1 MSVRPK
7 NEEKISPHG
16 PKLPTIWQT
25 KVVGVT
31 LSFCL
36 YVISVGWL
44 LLYFVPFCYLF
55 RCPASIWPFIVRS
68 SGVVKANSHCARP
81 SGKTETGGRTSV
93 FGLTAITATD
103 VTNFMEFRRL
113 FLSFIAFLLL
123 LFAKLS
129 VKVLYDHDHWI
140 YVFIIFQWISLS
152 CGIVRYY

>member
-1 MSVRPK
+1 MSVRPE

-16 PKLPTIWQT
+16 PKLPTIWQA

-36 YVISVGWL
+36 YVISVAWL

-103 VTNFMEFRRL
+103 VTNFMEFRWL
-113 FLSFIAFLLL
+113 FCLLLRFCYCYLQNIRWKNYNMITTTEFMFLLY
-123 LFAKLS
+123 F
-129 VKVLYDHDHWI
+129 Y
-140 YVFIIFQWISLS
+140 
-152 CGIVRYY
+152 